1 VKIIDVTSPFYIH
14 LMHTVSRICNK
25 GALQVR
31 LCKKDRPCE
40 ERVTAAETL
49 AYLTEVDTELQ
60 RLASISN
67 HLVPT
72 LAELLR
78 YEPEPSH
85 THSVQ
90 LTPSQTAQRLE
101 EEVKTAQ
108 DMKQAAF
115 RVNVLVD

>member
-1 VKIIDVTSPFYIH
+1 
-14 LMHTVSRICNK
+14 
-25 GALQVR
+25 LQVR

-85 THSVQ
+85 THTVQ

-115 RVNVLVD
+115 RVNVLVDRWSVGCCRLRFC